1 MACSL
6 GGSSFF
12 EGRLRGRIAL
22 RVHGPGLLAR
32 QVQPLEQAGKPPLAV
47 ADPIGSF
54 DMLARVSQAPGAHS
68 IRLRLRSTQD
78 MGLQRRLLTG
88 TELLRPTGLGSVAE
102 PVGTLDIETPD
113 GIVPSLTLHP
123 SQPRRLGSRRTL
135 ERIGN
140 RQQPQDSPGIPL
152 AGSSL
157 A

>member
-1 MACSL
+1 
-6 GGSSFF
+6 
-12 EGRLRGRIAL
+12 
-22 RVHGPGLLAR
+22 
-32 QVQPLEQAGKPPLAV
+32 
-47 ADPIGSF
+47 
-54 DMLARVSQAPGAHS
+54 
-68 IRLRLRSTQD
+68 

-102 PVGTLDIETPD
+102 PVGTLGMETPD

-123 SQPRRLGSRRTL
+123 LQPRRLGSRRTL